1 MGAIANILSMSISK
15 KKESLILGIIKLIH
29 VTALMY
35 APVGSVNMYEWR
47 SVLYLS
53 VNWRPVK
60 EQAAKSRS
68 V

>member
-1 MGAIANILSMSISK
+1 
-15 KKESLILGIIKLIH
+15 
-29 VTALMY
+29 MY

-60 EQAAKSRS
+60 EQAASLFKPKLDQCDNNHRYK
-68 V
+68 